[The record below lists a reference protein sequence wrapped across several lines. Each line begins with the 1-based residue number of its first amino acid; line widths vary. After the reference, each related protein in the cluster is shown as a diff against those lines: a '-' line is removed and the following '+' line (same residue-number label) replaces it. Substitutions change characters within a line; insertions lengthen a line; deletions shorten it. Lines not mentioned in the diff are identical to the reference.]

1 MNVGQCVALRLSYC
15 CHYSDGNDDH
25 ISLPEPVV
33 SHNAGKDEI
42 ELAQPVTLENLKLS
56 SS

>member
-42 ELAQPVTLENLKLS
+42 ELAQPVTLENLK
-56 SS
+56 